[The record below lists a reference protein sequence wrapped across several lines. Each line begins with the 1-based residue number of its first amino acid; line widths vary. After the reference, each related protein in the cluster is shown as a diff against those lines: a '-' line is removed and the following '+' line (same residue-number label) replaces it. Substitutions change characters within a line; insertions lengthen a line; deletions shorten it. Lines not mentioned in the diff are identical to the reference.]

1 MPSYD
6 RYSQFRQDGEI
17 SIVPYGEVP
26 PKDTDYFE
34 VYYHGKTRLDIL
46 SYQYYNDSSYGWL
59 IMQAKYQQMIASYEE
74 KKMERARD
82 AQDEYYNFITEYP
95 TSKHRKEADKMLVNI
110 KKTIKE

>member
-46 SYQYYNDSSYGWL
+46 SYQYYNDSNYAWL
-59 IMQAKYQQMIASYEE
+59 IMQANPQYGSVEFEIPDMSLLRIPYPLSQSLQDYRASIENYKKLYE
-74 KKMERARD
+74 
-82 AQDEYYNFITEYP
+82 
-95 TSKHRKEADKMLVNI
+95 
-110 KKTIKE
+110 